1 MYIHVKGCLEND
13 VKDAWEMSEEKRLVR
28 GVTGLRS
35 KVDGEV
41 REKSLKCT
49 LFENAIMI
57 SNIWYANFKELILSP
72 GQLLDTLTIEIY
84 GFYSKSMPAF
94 SFSHFSGSLVI

>member
-1 MYIHVKGCLEND
+1 MYIYVKGCLEND

-49 LFENAIMI
+49 LFE
-57 SNIWYANFKELILSP
+57 
-72 GQLLDTLTIEIY
+72 
-84 GFYSKSMPAF
+84 MP
-94 SFSHFSGSLVI
+94 